1 MKRLRW
7 HLHRLWAPTRR
18 ALRQQI
24 ALAML
29 IGGVALACKIFWE
42 SPLRAGLAARDAAR
56 PAPVAADGTALRDFY
71 APLRAQPPLTEQ
83 LAKLD
88 ALARTNGI
96 ALRGAE
102 YRLEPMGE
110 LALSRYHIVLP
121 LRAAYPAL
129 RRFAFSALA
138 ELPALALD
146 GLELRV
152 AEGGL
157 LDARLHF
164 VLYLPR

>member
-1 MKRLRW
+1 MNRLRW
-7 HLHRLWAPTRR
+7 HLYRLFAPTRR
-18 ALRQQI
+18 AMRQQI
-24 ALAML
+24 GLAIL
-29 IGGVALACKIFWE
+29 IAGLALACKIFWE
-42 SPLRAGLAARDAAR
+42 SPLRAELAARDAAK
-56 PAPVAADGTALRDFY
+56 PTAMAADGAALSDFY

-83 LAKLD
+83 LARLD
-88 ALARTNGI
+88 ALARTHGI
-96 ALRGAE
+96 VLRGAE
-102 YRLEPMGE
+102 YRLEPMNE

-146 GLELRV
+146 GLELRA

-157 LDARLHF
+157 LDARLRF